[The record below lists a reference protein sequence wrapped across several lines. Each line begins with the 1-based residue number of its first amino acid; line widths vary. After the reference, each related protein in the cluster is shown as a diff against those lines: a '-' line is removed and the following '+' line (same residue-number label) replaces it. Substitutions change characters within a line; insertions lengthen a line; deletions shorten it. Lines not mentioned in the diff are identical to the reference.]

1 MIAIGGLTFNL
12 DGAMNFNGTV
22 TANIN
27 LNEGIMC
34 VTDNTTLIGNITHQK
49 SSLIFIAPEA
59 VLTYQGTYPLNV
71 NDMTLAIQ
79 GGGRFSSWDN
89 NSITL
94 NQDGGTLRLAD
105 NATTLSHLAIGQIV
119 TNAVLDIEKNKDS
132 EVCSGDNDTT
142 TDGNLS
148 KILVEN
154 LDHAGNSN
162 LELSDKTKLTIS
174 DNFSVPNSKI
184 NDSFWSKWDFGAG
197 WNCNI

>member
-1 MIAIGGLTFNL
+1 M
-12 DGAMNFNGTV
+12 
-22 TANIN
+22 
-27 LNEGIMC
+27 
-34 VTDNTTLIGNITHQK
+34 
-49 SSLIFIAPEA
+49 
-59 VLTYQGTYPLNV
+59 TYQGIIPLNV

-94 NQDGGTLRLAD
+94 NEDGGTLRLAD

-132 EVCSGDNDTT
+132 EVCTGDNDTT

-154 LDHAGNSN
+154 LDHEGNSN
-162 LELSDKTKLTIS
+162 LELSDETELTIS
-174 DNFSVPNSKI
+174 DNFSVPNLKSMTVSGVNGTLALGGTVTFKNQSQFI
-184 NDSFWSKWDFGAG
+184 FDSPGTDSQWSL
-197 WNCNI
+197 